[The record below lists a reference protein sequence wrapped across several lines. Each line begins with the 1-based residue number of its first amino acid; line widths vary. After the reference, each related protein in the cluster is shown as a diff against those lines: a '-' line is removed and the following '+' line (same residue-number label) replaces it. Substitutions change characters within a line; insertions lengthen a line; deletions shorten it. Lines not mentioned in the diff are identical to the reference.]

1 LHKTSKYSFVL
12 VKLIETLVPADFRS
26 SVTGP
31 LRRFYIGTFV
41 SCMGGGLTL
50 SLFVVYLHNV
60 RGFSTNFATL
70 LLSAAA
76 LVGIASSPIWGTFTD
91 RFGPIRV
98 IMVAVVA
105 EAVALIIWAHAHS
118 ETQAAVAAL
127 LLAIFGGAGWGPSS
141 TLLTRIVPPEHRQR
155 AYGFNF
161 MLVNLGIGFGG
172 LVSASIVD
180 LHHPESF
187 VILYMFNAGI
197 TLLGGLIVLTLR
209 RFGGPIKELRENEQL
224 KAEGWREVLRDRRLR
239 RYVLAAI
246 VMMIGGYG
254 SQEAGFSL
262 FVVNDL
268 HLPIHVIGII
278 FFFNTSTI
286 VCSQLW
292 VLNRIEGKS
301 RTKVMATVAV
311 FWFVFWVILDAALAL
326 PKVLSVVSLCASM
339 VIFALGE
346 TMLSPVGPALV
357 NEIAPE
363 HLRGRYNAAAGLAWG
378 VSGTL
383 APAITALYFNDH
395 LGNWWPLGTGVTALV
410 GGTLM
415 LRLRHLLSAGEDGR
429 ELHAPSPAIE

>member
-1 LHKTSKYSFVL
+1 
-12 VKLIETLVPADFRS
+12 
-26 SVTGP
+26 
-31 LRRFYIGTFV
+31 
-41 SCMGGGLTL
+41 MGSGLTL

-60 RGFSTNFATL
+60 RGFSTDFATL
-70 LLSAAA
+70 LLSLAA
-76 LVGIASSPIWGTFTD
+76 LVGICSSPIWGSLTD

-98 IMVAVVA
+98 IMVAVIA
-105 EAVALIIWAHAHS
+105 DAASLILWAHAHT
-118 ETQAAVAAL
+118 ETQATVAAL
-127 LLAIFGGAGWGPSS
+127 LLALFGGAGWGPSS
-141 TLLTRIVPPEHRQR
+141 TLLSRIVPAAQRQR
-155 AYGFNF
+155 AFGFNF

-187 VILYMFNAGI
+187 VILYTFNAVI
-197 TLLGGLIVLTLR
+197 AMIGGLIVLTLR
-209 RFGGPIKELRENEQL
+209 RFGGPIKELREDAQL
-224 KAEGWREVLRDRRLR
+224 KDEGWREVLRDRRLR
-239 RYVLAAI
+239 RYVLAA
-246 VMMIGGYG
+246 VVLMIGGYG

-262 FVVNDL
+262 FVVNNL

-292 VLNRIEGKS
+292 VLNRIEGRS
-301 RTKVMATVAV
+301 RTRVMATVAL
-311 FWFVFWVILDAALAL
+311 FWLVFWVILDAALAL
-326 PKVLSVVSLCASM
+326 PKVLAVVSLCVAM
-339 VIFALGE
+339 IIFALGE

-395 LGNWWPLGTGVTALV
+395 LGDWWPLGTGVTALV
-410 GGTLM
+410 GGALM
-415 LRLRHLLSAGEDGR
+415 LRLRHLLSDDEDGR
-429 ELHAPSPAIE
+429 RVLAAPVTE